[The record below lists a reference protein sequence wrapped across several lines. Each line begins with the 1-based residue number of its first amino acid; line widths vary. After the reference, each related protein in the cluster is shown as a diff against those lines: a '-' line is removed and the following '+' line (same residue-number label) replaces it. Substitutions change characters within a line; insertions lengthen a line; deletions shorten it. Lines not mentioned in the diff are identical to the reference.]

1 MKKLTYLLMAC
12 LCMTL
17 WSCGEES
24 NETPSMDV
32 TTSFEGR
39 LSGSEES
46 FLGTEKEKLKV
57 TIRRRNSRTMT
68 D

>member
-46 FLGTEKEKLKV
+46 FLGTEGETEGYYQKTEFKD
-57 TIRRRNSRTMT
+57 N

>member
-32 TTSFEGR
+32 TTSFEAVSAAAKSR
-39 LSGSEES
+39 SSVQ
-46 FLGTEKEKLKV
+46 KEKLKV